1 MQSMAFDI
9 RWAVLVKNKPY
20 LIFSW
25 RKVMNT
31 LRRYVK
37 NAKDVFR
44 IIAGVIGSYAG
55 VISNIIGTAM
65 GILASVMVI
74 GGIVGLCVY
83 VKVLPMF
90 TEAREEVFDKLV
102 HLSEDDFVM
111 KEDTVVYDSKGKQ
124 VGSVN
129 AGSYKYVKIN
139 DVSPYIYEGYIAVED
154 KRFKTHGGV
163 DLVATM
169 RAGVSLL
176 KHNMEI
182 TQGGSTITQQVIK
195 NNLLTQNKS
204 YTRKIAE
211 ILLAPTI
218 ESKFTKAQIMEFYCN
233 SNFYGNKCYGVG
245 AASKYYFGKKC
256 ADLEPHEAAMLIG
269 LSNSPAS
276 YNPVLHPKAALKK
289 RNSVLR
295 IMCKEGVITPK
306 EYKSAL
312 KKKLNIKQ
320 FSEKGGSKE
329 SYVMSYAIH
338 CAAISLMEKENFK
351 FQYVFDSKE
360 DYQKYNKQY
369 SKVYSEKIESIRS
382 GGYKLYTSI
391 NMKKQKKL
399 QKAVDNGLS
408 FNKEKDGDTG
418 KYALQGAAVCINNET
433 NYVEAIV
440 GGRGK
445 NDQYNR
451 AYLAAR
457 QSGSAIKPLIDYTP
471 GFESGMYSPS
481 TIVNDHKF
489 VNGPS
494 NAGGGYHGNV
504 RIREAVARSL
514 NTVAWQVLDNITVK
528 YGLSF
533 LDKLHFHN
541 ISYIDNDNMALSL
554 GGFTEGVRV
563 VDMAKGFS
571 TLANNGSYSDRT
583 CIKKIEHVSDGV
595 VYKNNNEKD
604 QVYSQ
609 DAAWMMTDVLKGVF
623 NESYGTGRKLKL
635 DNGQICAGKTGTTN
649 SSKDVWFCGYTKY
662 YTTVVWAG
670 YDTPRAMPG
679 ASGASIPGVIWK
691 DYMDDIHKKLKPED
705 FIMPSTISLAKY
717 DGNGNII
724 EGTAISGSSKRTY
737 GMDYFSKTILS
748 EKADEVQVLNDKK
761 YQKEVLKKL
770 KNFEKRY
777 ISNIADYYDLEND
790 YKELTDMISSIV
802 DDDVRTDYAVR
813 ARNKYDSL
821 KDETVSWKK
830 VVKAYEKQQ
839 KEENERLAEKKKNDS
854 ERALK
859 NQIYKNK
866 IELARTRIK
875 RMHGYLYQPSNMQ
888 LLIDSAKEALDACK
902 GYSEY
907 YNLKAMFDMYKKELE
922 ELPVKGESN
931 KKIRRQQI
939 QVNRW
944 QRKNLRKRNR
954 GGSDKWKK
962 IKMI

>member
-1 MQSMAFDI
+1 
-9 RWAVLVKNKPY
+9 
-20 LIFSW
+20 
-25 RKVMNT
+25 
-31 LRRYVK
+31 
-37 NAKDVFR
+37 
-44 IIAGVIGSYAG
+44 
-55 VISNIIGTAM
+55 
-65 GILASVMVI
+65 
-74 GGIVGLCVY
+74 
-83 VKVLPMF
+83 
-90 TEAREEVFDKLV
+90 
-102 HLSEDDFVM
+102 
-111 KEDTVVYDSKGKQ
+111 
-124 VGSVN
+124 
-129 AGSYKYVKIN
+129 
-139 DVSPYIYEGYIAVED
+139 
-154 KRFKTHGGV
+154 
-163 DLVATM
+163 
-169 RAGVSLL
+169 
-176 KHNMEI
+176 
-182 TQGGSTITQQVIK
+182 
-195 NNLLTQNKS
+195 
-204 YTRKIAE
+204 
-211 ILLAPTI
+211 
-218 ESKFTKAQIMEFYCN
+218 MEFYCN

-351 FQYVFDSKE
+351 FKYVFDSKE

-489 VNGPS
+489 ANGPS

-748 EKADEVQVLNDKK
+748 EKADEVQVLKDKK

-888 LLIDSAKEALDACK
+888 ILIDSAKEALDACK

-931 KKIRRQQI
+931 KKNQTPTDTSEPVATEEHQEEE
-939 QVNRW
+939 
-944 QRKNLRKRNR
+944 
-954 GGSDKWKK
+954 
-962 IKMI
+962 

>member
-1 MQSMAFDI
+1 
-9 RWAVLVKNKPY
+9 
-20 LIFSW
+20 
-25 RKVMNT
+25 MNT
-31 LRRYVK
+31 LRKYVK

-44 IIAGVIGSYAG
+44 IIVGAIGSYVG
-55 VISNIIGTAM
+55 VVSNILGAVM

-102 HLSEDDFVM
+102 HLSKDDFIM
-111 KEDTVVYDSKGKQ
+111 KEDTVVYDANGKK

-129 AGSYKYVKIN
+129 AGSYKYVSIN
-139 DVSPYIYEGYIAVED
+139 DISPYIYDGYIAVED
-154 KRFKTHGGV
+154 KRFRTHGGV
-163 DLVATM
+163 DLFATM

-233 SNFYGNKCYGVG
+233 SNYYGNKCYGVG
-245 AASKYYFGKKC
+245 AASRYYFGKKC
-256 ADLEPHEAAMLIG
+256 ADLEPQEAAMLIG
-269 LSNSPAS
+269 LSNSPAA
-276 YNPVLHPKAALKK
+276 YNPVLHPQAALKK
-289 RNSVLR
+289 RNRVLKT
-295 IMCKEGVITPK
+295 MCNDGVITPK
-306 EYKSAL
+306 EYKAAV

-320 FSEKGGSKE
+320 LSEEGSSNE
-329 SYVMSYAIH
+329 TYVISYAIH
-338 CAAISLMEKENFK
+338 CSAISLMEKEDFK
-351 FQYVFDSKE
+351 FKYVFDSKE
-360 DYQKYNKQY
+360 DYQKYNKTY
-369 SKVYSEKIESIRS
+369 SKAYSEKIESIRS
-382 GGYKLYTSI
+382 GGYKIYTSI

-399 QKAVDNGLS
+399 QKSVDEGLA
-408 FNKEKDGDTG
+408 FNKEKDNDSG
-418 KYALQGAAVCINNET
+418 KYALQGAAVCVNNET
-433 NYVEAIV
+433 GYVEAVV

-481 TIVNDHKF
+481 TIVNDNKF
-489 VNGPS
+489 ANGPS
-494 NAGGGYHGNV
+494 NAGGAYYGSVH
-504 RIREAVARSL
+504 IREAVARSL
-514 NTVAWQVLDNITVK
+514 NTVAWQVLDNISVK

-571 TLANNGSYSDRT
+571 TLANNGSFSDRT
-583 CIKKIEHVSDGV
+583 CVKKIEHVSDGV
-595 VYKNNNEKD
+595 VYKNNNEKT
-604 QVYSQ
+604 QVYSE

-635 DNGQICAGKTGTTN
+635 ENGQICAGKTGTTN

-691 DYMDDIHKKLKPED
+691 DYMDKIHEKLKPQD
-705 FIMPSTISLAKY
+705 FTMPSTISLAKY
-717 DGNGNII
+717 DSAGNII
-724 EGTAISGSSKRTY
+724 EGTAVAGSKTRPA
-737 GMDYFSKTILS
+737 GMDYFSKSILS
-748 EKADEVQVLNDKK
+748 EKAEEVQVLKDKQ
-761 YQKEVLKKL
+761 YQKEVLAALKK
-770 KNFEKRY
+770 FEKMY
-777 ISNIADYYDLEND
+777 IKNIADYYDLEND
-790 YKELTDMISSIV
+790 YKKLTDMISSIV
-802 DDDVRTDYAVR
+802 DDDVRTDYAIR

-821 KDETVSWKK
+821 KDETVDWKK

-854 ERALK
+854 QRALN
-859 NQIYKNK
+859 NQIYKNR
-866 IELARTRIK
+866 INLARTRIK
-875 RMHGYLYQPSNMQ
+875 RMHGYVYQPSNMQ
-888 LLIDSAKEALDACK
+888 LLIDSAKQALDACK
-902 GYSEY
+902 GYAEY
-907 YNLKAMFDMYKKELE
+907 TSLKAMYDEYKAELE
-922 ELPVKGESN
+922 NLPTKAEYDKKKNTTTPTEAPVETAEPVQDGEE
-931 KKIRRQQI
+931 
-939 QVNRW
+939 
-944 QRKNLRKRNR
+944 
-954 GGSDKWKK
+954 
-962 IKMI
+962 

>member
-1 MQSMAFDI
+1 
-9 RWAVLVKNKPY
+9 
-20 LIFSW
+20 
-25 RKVMNT
+25 MNT

-44 IIAGVIGSYAG
+44 IIVGAIGSYVG
-55 VISNIIGTAM
+55 VVSNILGAVM

-102 HLSEDDFVM
+102 HLSKDDFIM
-111 KEDTVVYDSKGKQ
+111 KEDTVVYDANGKK

-129 AGSYKYVKIN
+129 AGSYKYVSIN
-139 DVSPYIYEGYIAVED
+139 DISPYIYDGYIAVED

-245 AASKYYFGKKC
+245 AASRYYFGKKC
-256 ADLEPHEAAMLIG
+256 ADLEPQEAAMLIG
-269 LSNSPAS
+269 LSNSPTA
-276 YNPVLHPKAALKK
+276 YNPVLHPQAALKK
-289 RNSVLR
+289 RNRVLKT
-295 IMCKEGVITPK
+295 MCNEGAITPK
-306 EYKSAL
+306 EYKAAV
-312 KKKLNIKQ
+312 KKELNIKQ
-320 FSEKGGSKE
+320 LSEEGSSNE
-329 SYVMSYAIH
+329 TYVISYAIH
-338 CAAISLMEKENFK
+338 CAAISLMEKEDFK
-351 FQYVFDSKE
+351 FKYVFDSKE
-360 DYQKYNKQY
+360 DYQKYNKTY
-369 SKVYSEKIESIRS
+369 SKAYSEKIESIRS
-382 GGYKLYTSI
+382 GGYKIYTSI

-399 QKAVDNGLS
+399 QKSVDEGLA
-408 FNKEKDGDTG
+408 FNKEKDNDSG
-418 KYALQGAAVCINNET
+418 KYALQGAAVCVNNET
-433 NYVEAIV
+433 GYVEAVV

-481 TIVNDHKF
+481 TIVNDNKF
-489 VNGPS
+489 TNGPS
-494 NAGGGYHGNV
+494 NAGGAYYGSVH
-504 RIREAVARSL
+504 IREAVARSL
-514 NTVAWQVLDNITVK
+514 NTVAWQVLDNISVK

-571 TLANNGSYSDRT
+571 TLANNGSFSDRT
-583 CIKKIEHVSDGV
+583 CVKKIEHVSDGV
-595 VYKNNNEKD
+595 VYKNNNEKT
-604 QVYSQ
+604 QVYSE

-635 DNGQICAGKTGTTN
+635 ENGQICAGKTGTTN

-691 DYMDDIHKKLKPED
+691 DYMDKIHEKLKPQD
-705 FIMPSTISLAKY
+705 FTMPSTISLAKY
-717 DGNGNII
+717 DSAGNII
-724 EGTAISGSSKRTY
+724 EGTAVAGSKTRPA
-737 GMDYFSKTILS
+737 GMDYFSKSILS
-748 EKADEVQVLNDKK
+748 EKAEEVQVLKDKQ
-761 YQKEVLKKL
+761 YQKEVLAALKK
-770 KNFEKRY
+770 FEKIY
-777 ISNIADYYDLEND
+777 IKNIADYYDLEND
-790 YKELTDMISSIV
+790 YKKLTDMISSIV
-802 DDDVRTDYAVR
+802 DDDVRTDYAIR

-821 KDETVSWKK
+821 KDETVDWKK

-854 ERALK
+854 QRALN
-859 NQIYKNK
+859 NQIYKNR
-866 IELARTRIK
+866 INLARTRIK
-875 RMHGYLYQPSNMQ
+875 RMHGYIYQPSNMQ
-888 LLIDSAKEALDACK
+888 LLIDSAKQALDACK
-902 GYSEY
+902 GYAEY
-907 YNLKAMFDMYKKELE
+907 TSLKAMYDEYKAELE
-922 ELPVKGESN
+922 NLPTKAEYDKKKNTTTPTEAPVETAEPVQDGEE
-931 KKIRRQQI
+931 
-939 QVNRW
+939 
-944 QRKNLRKRNR
+944 
-954 GGSDKWKK
+954 
-962 IKMI
+962 

>member
-1 MQSMAFDI
+1 
-9 RWAVLVKNKPY
+9 
-20 LIFSW
+20 
-25 RKVMNT
+25 MNT

-111 KEDTVVYDSKGKQ
+111 KEDTVVYDSKGKK

-320 FSEKGGSKE
+320 FSEKGGSKD

-351 FQYVFDSKE
+351 FKYVFDSKE

-489 VNGPS
+489 ANGPS

-571 TLANNGSYSDRT
+571 TLSNNGSYSDRT

-748 EKADEVQVLNDKK
+748 EKADEVQVLKDKK

-888 LLIDSAKEALDACK
+888 ILIDSAKEALEACK

-931 KKIRRQQI
+931 KKNQTPTDTSEPVATEEPQEEE
-939 QVNRW
+939 
-944 QRKNLRKRNR
+944 
-954 GGSDKWKK
+954 
-962 IKMI
+962 

>member
-623 NESYGTGRKLKL
+623 NELYGTGRKLKL

-748 EKADEVQVLNDKK
+748 EKADEVQVLKDKK

-931 KKIRRQQI
+931 KKNQTPTDTSEPVATEEPQEEE
-939 QVNRW
+939 
-944 QRKNLRKRNR
+944 
-954 GGSDKWKK
+954 
-962 IKMI
+962 

>member
-1 MQSMAFDI
+1 
-9 RWAVLVKNKPY
+9 
-20 LIFSW
+20 
-25 RKVMNT
+25 MNT
-31 LRRYVK
+31 LRKYVK

-44 IIAGVIGSYAG
+44 IIVGAIGSYVG
-55 VISNIIGTAM
+55 VVSNILGAVM

-102 HLSEDDFVM
+102 HLSKDDFIM
-111 KEDTVVYDSKGKQ
+111 KEDTVVYDANGKK

-129 AGSYKYVKIN
+129 AGSYKYVSIN
-139 DVSPYIYEGYIAVED
+139 DISPYIYDGYIAVED
-154 KRFKTHGGV
+154 KRFRTHGGV

-233 SNFYGNKCYGVG
+233 SNYYGNKCYGVG
-245 AASKYYFGKKC
+245 AASRYYFGKKC
-256 ADLEPHEAAMLIG
+256 ADLEPQEAAMLIG
-269 LSNSPAS
+269 LSNSPAA
-276 YNPVLHPKAALKK
+276 YNPVLHPQAALKK
-289 RNSVLR
+289 RNRVLKT
-295 IMCKEGVITPK
+295 MCNDGVITPK
-306 EYKSAL
+306 EYKAAV

-320 FSEKGGSKE
+320 LSEEGSSNE
-329 SYVMSYAIH
+329 TYVISYAIH
-338 CAAISLMEKENFK
+338 CSAISLMEKEDFK
-351 FQYVFDSKE
+351 FKYVFDSKE
-360 DYQKYNKQY
+360 DYQKYNKTY
-369 SKVYSEKIESIRS
+369 SKAYSEKIESIRS
-382 GGYKLYTSI
+382 GGYKIYTSI

-399 QKAVDNGLS
+399 QKSVDEGLA
-408 FNKEKDGDTG
+408 FNKEKDNDSG
-418 KYALQGAAVCINNET
+418 KYALQGAAVCVNNET
-433 NYVEAIV
+433 GYVEAVV

-481 TIVNDHKF
+481 TIVNDNKF
-489 VNGPS
+489 ANGPS
-494 NAGGGYHGNV
+494 NAGGAYYGSVH
-504 RIREAVARSL
+504 IREAVARSL
-514 NTVAWQVLDNITVK
+514 NTVAWQVLDNISVK

-571 TLANNGSYSDRT
+571 TLANNGSFSDRT
-583 CIKKIEHVSDGV
+583 CVKKIEHVSDGV
-595 VYKNNNEKD
+595 VYKNNNEKT
-604 QVYSQ
+604 QVYSE

-635 DNGQICAGKTGTTN
+635 ENGQICAGKTGTTN

-691 DYMDDIHKKLKPED
+691 DYMDKIHEKLKPQD
-705 FIMPSTISLAKY
+705 FTMPSTISLAKY
-717 DGNGNII
+717 DSAGNII
-724 EGTAISGSSKRTY
+724 EGTAVAGSKTRPA
-737 GMDYFSKTILS
+737 GMDYFSKSILS
-748 EKADEVQVLNDKK
+748 EKAEEVQVLKDKQ
-761 YQKEVLKKL
+761 YQKEVLAALKK
-770 KNFEKRY
+770 FEKMY
-777 ISNIADYYDLEND
+777 IKNIADYYDIEND
-790 YKELTDMISSIV
+790 YKKLTDMISSIV
-802 DDDVRTDYAVR
+802 DDDVRTDYAIR

-821 KDETVSWKK
+821 KDETVDWKK

-854 ERALK
+854 QRALN
-859 NQIYKNK
+859 NQIYKNR
-866 IELARTRIK
+866 INLARTRIK
-875 RMHGYLYQPSNMQ
+875 RMHGYVYQPSNMQ
-888 LLIDSAKEALDACK
+888 LLIDSAKQALDACK
-902 GYSEY
+902 GYAEY
-907 YNLKAMFDMYKKELE
+907 TSLKAMYDEYKAELE
-922 ELPVKGESN
+922 NLPTKAEYDKKKNTTTPTEAPVETAEPVQDGEE
-931 KKIRRQQI
+931 
-939 QVNRW
+939 
-944 QRKNLRKRNR
+944 
-954 GGSDKWKK
+954 
-962 IKMI
+962 

>member
-351 FQYVFDSKE
+351 FKYVFDSKE

-471 GFESGMYSPS
+471 GFESGLYSPS

-489 VNGPS
+489 ANGPS

-649 SSKDVWFCGYTKY
+649 SSKDVWFCGYTEY

-748 EKADEVQVLNDKK
+748 EKADEVQVLKDKK

-830 VVKAYEKQQ
+830 IVKAYEKQQ

-931 KKIRRQQI
+931 KKNQTPTDTSEPVATEEPQEEE
-939 QVNRW
+939 
-944 QRKNLRKRNR
+944 
-954 GGSDKWKK
+954 
-962 IKMI
+962 

>member
-1 MQSMAFDI
+1 
-9 RWAVLVKNKPY
+9 
-20 LIFSW
+20 
-25 RKVMNT
+25 MNT

-433 NYVEAIV
+433 NYVEASV

-748 EKADEVQVLNDKK
+748 EKADEVQVLKDKK

-790 YKELTDMISSIV
+790 YKELTDMRSSIV

-931 KKIRRQQI
+931 KKNQTPTDTSEPVATEEPQEEE
-939 QVNRW
+939 
-944 QRKNLRKRNR
+944 
-954 GGSDKWKK
+954 
-962 IKMI
+962 

>member
-1 MQSMAFDI
+1 
-9 RWAVLVKNKPY
+9 
-20 LIFSW
+20 
-25 RKVMNT
+25 MNT

-44 IIAGVIGSYAG
+44 IIVGAIGSYVG
-55 VISNIIGTAM
+55 VVSNILGAVM

-102 HLSEDDFVM
+102 HLSKDDFIM
-111 KEDTVVYDSKGKQ
+111 KEDTVVYDANGKK

-129 AGSYKYVKIN
+129 AGSYKYVSIN
-139 DVSPYIYEGYIAVED
+139 DISPYIYDGYIAVED
-154 KRFKTHGGV
+154 KRFRTHGGV

-233 SNFYGNKCYGVG
+233 SNYYGNKCYGVG
-245 AASKYYFGKKC
+245 AASRYYFGKKC
-256 ADLEPHEAAMLIG
+256 ADLEPQEAAMLIG
-269 LSNSPAS
+269 LSNSPAA
-276 YNPVLHPKAALKK
+276 YNPVLHPQAALKK
-289 RNSVLR
+289 RNRVLKT
-295 IMCKEGVITPK
+295 MCNDGVITPK
-306 EYKSAL
+306 EYKAAV

-320 FSEKGGSKE
+320 LSEEGSSNE
-329 SYVMSYAIH
+329 TYVISYAIH
-338 CAAISLMEKENFK
+338 CSAISLMEKEDFK
-351 FQYVFDSKE
+351 FKYVFDSKE
-360 DYQKYNKQY
+360 DYQKYNKTY
-369 SKVYSEKIESIRS
+369 SKAYSEKIESIRS
-382 GGYKLYTSI
+382 GGYKIYTSI

-399 QKAVDNGLS
+399 QKSVDEGLA
-408 FNKEKDGDTG
+408 FNKEKDNDSG
-418 KYALQGAAVCINNET
+418 KYALQGAAVCVNNET
-433 NYVEAIV
+433 GYVEAVV

-457 QSGSAIKPLIDYTP
+457 QSGRAIKPLIDYTP
-471 GFESGMYSPS
+471 GLESGMYSPS
-481 TIVNDHKF
+481 TIVNDNKF
-489 VNGPS
+489 ANGPS
-494 NAGGGYHGNV
+494 NAGGAYYGSVH
-504 RIREAVARSL
+504 IREAVARSL
-514 NTVAWQVLDNITVK
+514 NTVAWQVLDNISVK

-571 TLANNGSYSDRT
+571 TLANNGSFSDRT
-583 CIKKIEHVSDGV
+583 CVKKIEHVSDGV
-595 VYKNNNEKD
+595 VYKNNNEKT
-604 QVYSQ
+604 QVYSE

-635 DNGQICAGKTGTTN
+635 ENGQICAGKTGTTN
-649 SSKDVWFCGYTKY
+649 SSKDVWFCGYTRY

-691 DYMDDIHKKLKPED
+691 DYMDKIHEKLKPQD
-705 FIMPSTISLAKY
+705 FTMPSTISLAKY
-717 DGNGNII
+717 DSAGNII
-724 EGTAISGSSKRTY
+724 EGTAVAGSKTRPA
-737 GMDYFSKTILS
+737 GMDYFSKSILS
-748 EKADEVQVLNDKK
+748 EKAEEVQVLKDKQ
-761 YQKEVLKKL
+761 YQKEVLAALKK
-770 KNFEKRY
+770 FEKMY
-777 ISNIADYYDLEND
+777 IKNIADYYDLEND
-790 YKELTDMISSIV
+790 YKKLTDMISSIV
-802 DDDVRTDYAVR
+802 DDDVRTDYAIR

-821 KDETVSWKK
+821 KDETVDWKK

-854 ERALK
+854 QRALN
-859 NQIYKNK
+859 NQIYKNR
-866 IELARTRIK
+866 INLARTRIK
-875 RMHGYLYQPSNMQ
+875 RMHGYIYQPSNMQ
-888 LLIDSAKEALDACK
+888 LLIDSAKQALDACK
-902 GYSEY
+902 GYAEY
-907 YNLKAMFDMYKKELE
+907 TSLKAMYDEYKAELE
-922 ELPVKGESN
+922 NLPTKAEYDKKKNTTTPTEAPVETAEPVQDGEE
-931 KKIRRQQI
+931 
-939 QVNRW
+939 
-944 QRKNLRKRNR
+944 
-954 GGSDKWKK
+954 
-962 IKMI
+962 

>member
-1 MQSMAFDI
+1 
-9 RWAVLVKNKPY
+9 
-20 LIFSW
+20 
-25 RKVMNT
+25 MNT

-44 IIAGVIGSYAG
+44 IIVGAIGSYVG
-55 VISNIIGTAM
+55 VVSNILGAVM

-102 HLSEDDFVM
+102 HLSKDDFIM
-111 KEDTVVYDSKGKQ
+111 KEDTVVYDANGKK

-129 AGSYKYVKIN
+129 AGSYKYVSIN
-139 DVSPYIYEGYIAVED
+139 DISPYIYDGYIAVED
-154 KRFKTHGGV
+154 KRFRTHGGV

-233 SNFYGNKCYGVG
+233 SNYYGNKCYGVG
-245 AASKYYFGKKC
+245 AASRYYFGKKC
-256 ADLEPHEAAMLIG
+256 ADLEPQEAAMLIG
-269 LSNSPAS
+269 LSNSPAA
-276 YNPVLHPKAALKK
+276 YNPVLHPQAALKK
-289 RNSVLR
+289 RNRVLKT
-295 IMCKEGVITPK
+295 MCNDGVITPK
-306 EYKSAL
+306 EYKAAV

-320 FSEKGGSKE
+320 LSEEGSSNE
-329 SYVMSYAIH
+329 TYVISYAIH
-338 CAAISLMEKENFK
+338 CSAISLMEKEDFK
-351 FQYVFDSKE
+351 FKYVFDSKE
-360 DYQKYNKQY
+360 DYQKYNKTY
-369 SKVYSEKIESIRS
+369 SKAYSEKIESIRS
-382 GGYKLYTSI
+382 GGYKIYTSI

-399 QKAVDNGLS
+399 QKSVDEGLA
-408 FNKEKDGDTG
+408 FNKEKDNDSG
-418 KYALQGAAVCINNET
+418 KYALQGAAVCVNNET
-433 NYVEAIV
+433 GYVEAVV

-481 TIVNDHKF
+481 TIVNDNKF
-489 VNGPS
+489 ANGPS
-494 NAGGGYHGNV
+494 NAGGAYYGSVH
-504 RIREAVARSL
+504 IREAVARSL
-514 NTVAWQVLDNITVK
+514 NTVAWQVLDNISVK

-571 TLANNGSYSDRT
+571 TLANNGSFSDRT
-583 CIKKIEHVSDGV
+583 CVKKIEHVSDGV
-595 VYKNNNEKD
+595 VYKNNNEKT
-604 QVYSQ
+604 QVYSE

-635 DNGQICAGKTGTTN
+635 ENGQICAGKTGTTN
-649 SSKDVWFCGYTKY
+649 SSKDVWFCGYTRY

-691 DYMDDIHKKLKPED
+691 DYMDKIHEKLKLQD
-705 FIMPSTISLAKY
+705 FTMPSTISLAKY
-717 DGNGNII
+717 DSAGNII
-724 EGTAISGSSKRTY
+724 EGTAVAGSKTRPA
-737 GMDYFSKTILS
+737 GMDYFSKSILS
-748 EKADEVQVLNDKK
+748 EKAEEVQVLKDKQ
-761 YQKEVLKKL
+761 YQKEVLAALKK
-770 KNFEKRY
+770 FEKMY
-777 ISNIADYYDLEND
+777 IKNIADYYDLEND
-790 YKELTDMISSIV
+790 YKKLTDMISSIV
-802 DDDVRTDYAVR
+802 DDDVRTDYAIR

-821 KDETVSWKK
+821 KDETVDWKK

-854 ERALK
+854 QRALN
-859 NQIYKNK
+859 NQIYKNR
-866 IELARTRIK
+866 INLARTRIK
-875 RMHGYLYQPSNMQ
+875 RMHGYIYQPSNMQ
-888 LLIDSAKEALDACK
+888 LLIDSAKQALDACK
-902 GYSEY
+902 GYAEY
-907 YNLKAMFDMYKKELE
+907 TSLKAMYDEYKAELE
-922 ELPVKGESN
+922 NLPTKAEYDKKKNTTTPTEAPVETAEPVQDGEE
-931 KKIRRQQI
+931 
-939 QVNRW
+939 
-944 QRKNLRKRNR
+944 
-954 GGSDKWKK
+954 
-962 IKMI
+962 

>member
-489 VNGPS
+489 ANGPS

-748 EKADEVQVLNDKK
+748 EKADEVQVLKDKK

-770 KNFEKRY
+770 KNFEKIY

-790 YKELTDMISSIV
+790 YKELTDMISSIM

-830 VVKAYEKQQ
+830 LVKAYEKQQ
-839 KEENERLAEKKKNDS
+839 KEENERLVEKKKNDS

-888 LLIDSAKEALDACK
+888 ILIDSAKEALDACK

-931 KKIRRQQI
+931 KKNQTPTDTSEPVATEEPQEEE
-939 QVNRW
+939 
-944 QRKNLRKRNR
+944 
-954 GGSDKWKK
+954 
-962 IKMI
+962 

>member
-1 MQSMAFDI
+1 
-9 RWAVLVKNKPY
+9 
-20 LIFSW
+20 
-25 RKVMNT
+25 MNT

-44 IIAGVIGSYAG
+44 IIVGAIGSYVG
-55 VISNIIGTAM
+55 VVSNILGAVM

-102 HLSEDDFVM
+102 HLSKDDYIM
-111 KEDTVVYDSKGKQ
+111 KEDTVVYDANGKK

-129 AGSYKYVKIN
+129 AGSYKYVSIN
-139 DVSPYIYEGYIAVED
+139 DISPYIYDGYIAVED
-154 KRFKTHGGV
+154 KRFRTHGGV

-233 SNFYGNKCYGVG
+233 SNYYGNKCYGVG
-245 AASKYYFGKKC
+245 AASRYYFGKKC
-256 ADLEPHEAAMLIG
+256 ADLEPQEAAMLIG

-276 YNPVLHPKAALKK
+276 YNPVLHPQAALKK
-289 RNSVLR
+289 RNRVLKT
-295 IMCKEGVITPK
+295 MCNDGVITPK
-306 EYKSAL
+306 EYKAAV

-320 FSEKGGSKE
+320 LTEEGSSNE
-329 SYVMSYAIH
+329 TYVISYAIH
-338 CAAISLMEKENFK
+338 CSAISLMEKEDFK
-351 FQYVFDSKE
+351 FKYVFDSKE
-360 DYQKYNKQY
+360 DYQKYNKTY
-369 SKVYSEKIESIRS
+369 SKAYNEKIESIRS
-382 GGYKLYTSI
+382 GGYKIYTSI

-399 QKAVDNGLS
+399 QKSVDEGLA
-408 FNKEKDGDTG
+408 FNKEKDNDSG
-418 KYALQGAAVCINNET
+418 KYALQGAAVCVNNET
-433 NYVEAIV
+433 GYVEAVV

-481 TIVNDHKF
+481 TIVNDNKF
-489 VNGPS
+489 TNGPS
-494 NAGGGYHGNV
+494 NAGGAYYGSVH
-504 RIREAVARSL
+504 IREAVARSL
-514 NTVAWQVLDNITVK
+514 NTVAWQVLDNISVK

-571 TLANNGSYSDRT
+571 TLANNGSFSDRT
-583 CIKKIEHVSDGV
+583 CVKKIEHVSDGV
-595 VYKNNNEKD
+595 VYKNNNEKT
-604 QVYSQ
+604 QVYSE

-635 DNGQICAGKTGTTN
+635 ENGQICAGKTGTTN

-691 DYMDDIHKKLKPED
+691 DYMDKIHEKLKPQD
-705 FIMPSTISLAKY
+705 FTMPSTISLAKY
-717 DGNGNII
+717 DSAGNII
-724 EGTAISGSSKRTY
+724 EGTAVAGSKTRPA
-737 GMDYFSKTILS
+737 GMDYFSKSILS
-748 EKADEVQVLNDKK
+748 EKAEEVQVLKDKQ
-761 YQKEVLKKL
+761 YQKEVLAALKK
-770 KNFEKRY
+770 FEKMY
-777 ISNIADYYDLEND
+777 IKNIADYYDLEND
-790 YKELTDMISSIV
+790 YKKLTDMISSIV
-802 DDDVRTDYAVR
+802 DDDVRTDYAIR

-821 KDETVSWKK
+821 KDETVDWKK

-854 ERALK
+854 QRALN
-859 NQIYKNK
+859 NQIYKNR
-866 IELARTRIK
+866 INLARTRIK
-875 RMHGYLYQPSNMQ
+875 RMHGYVYQPSNMQ
-888 LLIDSAKEALDACK
+888 LLIDSAKQALDACK
-902 GYSEY
+902 GYAEY
-907 YNLKAMFDMYKKELE
+907 TSLKAMYDEYKAELE
-922 ELPVKGESN
+922 NLPTKAEYDKKKNTTTPTEAPVETAEPVQDGEE
-931 KKIRRQQI
+931 
-939 QVNRW
+939 
-944 QRKNLRKRNR
+944 
-954 GGSDKWKK
+954 
-962 IKMI
+962 

>member
-1 MQSMAFDI
+1 
-9 RWAVLVKNKPY
+9 
-20 LIFSW
+20 
-25 RKVMNT
+25 MNT

-44 IIAGVIGSYAG
+44 IIVGAIGSYVG
-55 VISNIIGTAM
+55 VVSNILGAVM

-102 HLSEDDFVM
+102 HLSKDDFIM
-111 KEDTVVYDSKGKQ
+111 KEDTVVYDANGKK

-129 AGSYKYVKIN
+129 AGSYKYVSIN
-139 DVSPYIYEGYIAVED
+139 DISPYIYDGYIAVED
-154 KRFKTHGGV
+154 KRFRTHGGV

-233 SNFYGNKCYGVG
+233 SNYYGNKCYGVG
-245 AASKYYFGKKC
+245 AASRYYFGKKC
-256 ADLEPHEAAMLIG
+256 ADLEPQEAAMLIG
-269 LSNSPAS
+269 LSNSPAA
-276 YNPVLHPKAALKK
+276 YNPVLHPQAALKK
-289 RNSVLR
+289 RNRVLKT
-295 IMCKEGVITPK
+295 MCNDGVITPK
-306 EYKSAL
+306 EYKAAV

-320 FSEKGGSKE
+320 LSEEGSSNE
-329 SYVMSYAIH
+329 TYVISYAIH
-338 CAAISLMEKENFK
+338 CSAISLMEKEDFK
-351 FQYVFDSKE
+351 FKYVFDSKE
-360 DYQKYNKQY
+360 DYQKYNKTY
-369 SKVYSEKIESIRS
+369 SKAYSEKIESIRS
-382 GGYKLYTSI
+382 GGYKIYTSI

-399 QKAVDNGLS
+399 QKSVDEGLA
-408 FNKEKDGDTG
+408 FNKEKDNDSG
-418 KYALQGAAVCINNET
+418 KYALQGAAVCVNNET
-433 NYVEAIV
+433 GYVEAVV

-481 TIVNDHKF
+481 TIVNDNKF
-489 VNGPS
+489 ANGPS
-494 NAGGGYHGNV
+494 NAGGAYYGSVH
-504 RIREAVARSL
+504 IREAVARSL
-514 NTVAWQVLDNITVK
+514 NTVAWQVLDNISVK

-571 TLANNGSYSDRT
+571 TLANNGSFSDRT
-583 CIKKIEHVSDGV
+583 CVKKIEHVSDGV
-595 VYKNNNEKD
+595 VYKNNNEKT
-604 QVYSQ
+604 QVYSE

-635 DNGQICAGKTGTTN
+635 ENGQICAGKTGTTN

-691 DYMDDIHKKLKPED
+691 DYMDKIHEKLKPQD
-705 FIMPSTISLAKY
+705 FTMPSTISLAKY
-717 DGNGNII
+717 DSAGNII
-724 EGTAISGSSKRTY
+724 EGTAVAGSKTRPA
-737 GMDYFSKTILS
+737 GMDYFSKSILS
-748 EKADEVQVLNDKK
+748 EKAEEVQVLKDKQ
-761 YQKEVLKKL
+761 YQKEVLAALKK
-770 KNFEKRY
+770 FEKMY
-777 ISNIADYYDLEND
+777 IKNIADYYDLEND
-790 YKELTDMISSIV
+790 YKKLTDMISSIV
-802 DDDVRTDYAVR
+802 DDDVRTDYAIR

-821 KDETVSWKK
+821 KDETVDWKK

-854 ERALK
+854 QRALN
-859 NQIYKNK
+859 NQIYKNR
-866 IELARTRIK
+866 INLARTRIK
-875 RMHGYLYQPSNMQ
+875 RMHGYVYQPSNMQ
-888 LLIDSAKEALDACK
+888 LLIDSAKQALDACK
-902 GYSEY
+902 GYAEY
-907 YNLKAMFDMYKKELE
+907 TSLKAMYDEYKAELE
-922 ELPVKGESN
+922 NLPTKAEYDKKKNNTTPTEAPVETAEPVQDGEE
-931 KKIRRQQI
+931 
-939 QVNRW
+939 
-944 QRKNLRKRNR
+944 
-954 GGSDKWKK
+954 
-962 IKMI
+962 

>member
-351 FQYVFDSKE
+351 FKYVFDSKE

-489 VNGPS
+489 ANGPS

-541 ISYIDNDNMALSL
+541 ISYIDNMALSL

-748 EKADEVQVLNDKK
+748 EKADEVQVLKDKK

-888 LLIDSAKEALDACK
+888 ILIDSAKEALDACK

-907 YNLKAMFDMYKKELE
+907 YNLKAMFDMYK
-922 ELPVKGESN
+922 
-931 KKIRRQQI
+931 
-939 QVNRW
+939 NR
-944 QRKNLRKRNR
+944 
-954 GGSDKWKK
+954 
-962 IKMI
+962 

>member
-369 SKVYSEKIESIRS
+369 SKVYSKKIESIRS

-489 VNGPS
+489 ANGPS

-748 EKADEVQVLNDKK
+748 EKADEVQVLKDKK

-770 KNFEKRY
+770 KNFEKIY

-790 YKELTDMISSIV
+790 YKELTDMISSIM

-839 KEENERLAEKKKNDS
+839 KEENERLVEKKKNDS

-888 LLIDSAKEALDACK
+888 ILIDSAKEALDACK

-931 KKIRRQQI
+931 KKNQTPTDTSEPVATEEPQEEE
-939 QVNRW
+939 
-944 QRKNLRKRNR
+944 
-954 GGSDKWKK
+954 
-962 IKMI
+962 

>member
-351 FQYVFDSKE
+351 FKYVFDSKE

-489 VNGPS
+489 ANGPS

-748 EKADEVQVLNDKK
+748 EKADEVQVLKDKK

-888 LLIDSAKEALDACK
+888 ILIDSAKEALEACK

-931 KKIRRQQI
+931 KKNQTPTDTSEPVATEEPQEEE
-939 QVNRW
+939 
-944 QRKNLRKRNR
+944 
-954 GGSDKWKK
+954 
-962 IKMI
+962 

>member
-1 MQSMAFDI
+1 
-9 RWAVLVKNKPY
+9 
-20 LIFSW
+20 
-25 RKVMNT
+25 MNT
-31 LRRYVK
+31 LRKYVK

-44 IIAGVIGSYAG
+44 IIVGAIGSYVG
-55 VISNIIGTAM
+55 VVSNILGAVM

-102 HLSEDDFVM
+102 HLSKDDFIM
-111 KEDTVVYDSKGKQ
+111 KEDTVVYDANGKK

-129 AGSYKYVKIN
+129 AGSYKYVSIN
-139 DVSPYIYEGYIAVED
+139 DISPYIYDGYIAVED

-245 AASKYYFGKKC
+245 AASRYYFGKKC
-256 ADLEPHEAAMLIG
+256 ADLEPQEAAMLIG
-269 LSNSPAS
+269 LSNSPTA
-276 YNPVLHPKAALKK
+276 YNPVLHPQAALKK
-289 RNSVLR
+289 RNRVLKT
-295 IMCKEGVITPK
+295 MCNEGAITPK
-306 EYKSAL
+306 EYKAAV
-312 KKKLNIKQ
+312 KKELNIKQ
-320 FSEKGGSKE
+320 LSEEGSSNE
-329 SYVMSYAIH
+329 TYVISYAIH
-338 CAAISLMEKENFK
+338 CAAISLMEKEDFK
-351 FQYVFDSKE
+351 FKYVFDSKE
-360 DYQKYNKQY
+360 DYQKYNKTY
-369 SKVYSEKIESIRS
+369 SKAYSEKIESIRS
-382 GGYKLYTSI
+382 GGYKIYTSI

-399 QKAVDNGLS
+399 QKSVDEGLA
-408 FNKEKDGDTG
+408 FNKEKDNDSG
-418 KYALQGAAVCINNET
+418 KYALQGAAVCVNNET
-433 NYVEAIV
+433 GYVEAVV

-481 TIVNDHKF
+481 TIVNDNKF
-489 VNGPS
+489 TNGPS
-494 NAGGGYHGNV
+494 NAGGAYYGSVH
-504 RIREAVARSL
+504 IREAVARSL
-514 NTVAWQVLDNITVK
+514 NTVAWQVLDNISVK

-571 TLANNGSYSDRT
+571 TLANNGSFSDRT
-583 CIKKIEHVSDGV
+583 CVKKIEHVSDGV
-595 VYKNNNEKD
+595 VYKNNNEKT
-604 QVYSQ
+604 QVYSE

-635 DNGQICAGKTGTTN
+635 ENGQICAGKTGTTN
-649 SSKDVWFCGYTKY
+649 SSNDVWFCGYTKY

-691 DYMDDIHKKLKPED
+691 DYMDKIHEKLKPQD
-705 FIMPSTISLAKY
+705 FTMPSTISLAKY
-717 DGNGNII
+717 DSAGNII
-724 EGTAISGSSKRTY
+724 EGTAVAGSKTRPA
-737 GMDYFSKTILS
+737 GMDYFSKSILS
-748 EKADEVQVLNDKK
+748 EKAEEVQVLKDKK
-761 YQKEVLKKL
+761 YQKEVLAALKK
-770 KNFEKRY
+770 FEKMY
-777 ISNIADYYDLEND
+777 IKNIADYYDLEND
-790 YKELTDMISSIV
+790 YKKLTDMISSIV
-802 DDDVRTDYAVR
+802 DDDVRTDYAIR

-821 KDETVSWKK
+821 KDETVDWKK

-854 ERALK
+854 QRALN
-859 NQIYKNK
+859 NQIYKNR
-866 IELARTRIK
+866 INLARTRIK
-875 RMHGYLYQPSNMQ
+875 RMHGYIYQPSNMQ
-888 LLIDSAKEALDACK
+888 LLIDSAKQALDACK
-902 GYSEY
+902 GYAEY
-907 YNLKAMFDMYKKELE
+907 TSLKAMYDEYKAELE
-922 ELPVKGESN
+922 NLPTKAEYDKKKNTTTPTEAPVETAEPIQDGEE
-931 KKIRRQQI
+931 
-939 QVNRW
+939 
-944 QRKNLRKRNR
+944 
-954 GGSDKWKK
+954 
-962 IKMI
+962 

>member
-1 MQSMAFDI
+1 
-9 RWAVLVKNKPY
+9 
-20 LIFSW
+20 
-25 RKVMNT
+25 MNT

-489 VNGPS
+489 ANGPS

-623 NESYGTGRKLKL
+623 NESYGTGRKLNL

-748 EKADEVQVLNDKK
+748 EKADEVQVLKDKK

-839 KEENERLAEKKKNDS
+839 KEENERLVEKKKNDS

-888 LLIDSAKEALDACK
+888 ILIDSAKEALDACK

-931 KKIRRQQI
+931 KKNQTPTDTSEPVATEEPQEEE
-939 QVNRW
+939 
-944 QRKNLRKRNR
+944 
-954 GGSDKWKK
+954 
-962 IKMI
+962 

>member
-1 MQSMAFDI
+1 
-9 RWAVLVKNKPY
+9 
-20 LIFSW
+20 
-25 RKVMNT
+25 MNT
-31 LRRYVK
+31 LRKYVK

-44 IIAGVIGSYAG
+44 IIVGAIGSYVG
-55 VISNIIGTAM
+55 VVSNILGAVM

-102 HLSEDDFVM
+102 HLSKDDFIM
-111 KEDTVVYDSKGKQ
+111 KEDTVVYDANGKK

-129 AGSYKYVKIN
+129 AGSYKYVSIN
-139 DVSPYIYEGYIAVED
+139 DISPYIYDGYIAVED

-245 AASKYYFGKKC
+245 AASRYYFGKKC
-256 ADLEPHEAAMLIG
+256 TDLEPQEAAMLIG
-269 LSNSPAS
+269 LSNSPTA
-276 YNPVLHPKAALKK
+276 YNPVLHPQAALKK
-289 RNSVLR
+289 RNRVLKT
-295 IMCKEGVITPK
+295 MCNEGAITPK
-306 EYKSAL
+306 EYKAAV
-312 KKKLNIKQ
+312 KKELNIKQ
-320 FSEKGGSKE
+320 LSEEGSSNE
-329 SYVMSYAIH
+329 TYVISYAIH
-338 CAAISLMEKENFK
+338 CSAISLMEKEDFK
-351 FQYVFDSKE
+351 FKYVFDSKE
-360 DYQKYNKQY
+360 DYQKYNKTY
-369 SKVYSEKIESIRS
+369 SKAYSEKIESIRS
-382 GGYKLYTSI
+382 GGYKIYTSI

-399 QKAVDNGLS
+399 QKSVDEGLA
-408 FNKEKDGDTG
+408 FNKEKDNDSG
-418 KYALQGAAVCINNET
+418 KYALQGAAVCVNNET
-433 NYVEAIV
+433 GYVEAVV

-481 TIVNDHKF
+481 TIVNDNKF
-489 VNGPS
+489 TNGPS
-494 NAGGGYHGNV
+494 NAGGAYYGSVH
-504 RIREAVARSL
+504 IREAVARSL
-514 NTVAWQVLDNITVK
+514 NTVAWQVLDNISVK

-571 TLANNGSYSDRT
+571 TLANNGSFSDRT
-583 CIKKIEHVSDGV
+583 CVKKIEHVSDGV
-595 VYKNNNEKD
+595 VYKNNNEKT
-604 QVYSQ
+604 QVYSE

-635 DNGQICAGKTGTTN
+635 ENGQICAGKTGTTN

-691 DYMDDIHKKLKPED
+691 DYMDKIHEKLKPQD
-705 FIMPSTISLAKY
+705 FTMPSTISLAKY
-717 DGNGNII
+717 DSAGNII
-724 EGTAISGSSKRTY
+724 EGTAVAGSKTRPA
-737 GMDYFSKTILS
+737 GMDYFSKSILS
-748 EKADEVQVLNDKK
+748 EKAEEVQVLKDKK
-761 YQKEVLKKL
+761 YQKEVLAALKK
-770 KNFEKRY
+770 FEKMY
-777 ISNIADYYDLEND
+777 IKNIADYYDLEND
-790 YKELTDMISSIV
+790 YKKLTDMISSIV
-802 DDDVRTDYAVR
+802 DDDVRTDYAIR

-821 KDETVSWKK
+821 KDETVDWKK

-854 ERALK
+854 QRALN
-859 NQIYKNK
+859 NQIYKNR
-866 IELARTRIK
+866 INLARTRIK
-875 RMHGYLYQPSNMQ
+875 RMHGYIYQPSNMQ
-888 LLIDSAKEALDACK
+888 LLIDSAKQALDACK
-902 GYSEY
+902 GYAEY
-907 YNLKAMFDMYKKELE
+907 TSLKAMYDEYKAELE
-922 ELPVKGESN
+922 NLPTKAEYDKKKNTTTPTEAPVETAEPIQDGEE
-931 KKIRRQQI
+931 
-939 QVNRW
+939 
-944 QRKNLRKRNR
+944 
-954 GGSDKWKK
+954 
-962 IKMI
+962 

>member
-1 MQSMAFDI
+1 MAFDI

-351 FQYVFDSKE
+351 FKYVFDSKE

-489 VNGPS
+489 ANGPS

-748 EKADEVQVLNDKK
+748 EKADEVQVLKDKK

-888 LLIDSAKEALDACK
+888 ILIDSAKEALDACK

-931 KKIRRQQI
+931 KKNQTPTDTSEPVATEEPQEEE
-939 QVNRW
+939 
-944 QRKNLRKRNR
+944 
-954 GGSDKWKK
+954 
-962 IKMI
+962 

>member
-1 MQSMAFDI
+1 
-9 RWAVLVKNKPY
+9 
-20 LIFSW
+20 
-25 RKVMNT
+25 MNT
-31 LRRYVK
+31 LRKYVK

-44 IIAGVIGSYAG
+44 IIIGAIGSYVG
-55 VISNIIGTAM
+55 VVSNILGAVM
-65 GILASVMVI
+65 GILASIMVI

-102 HLSEDDFVM
+102 HLSKDDFIM
-111 KEDTVVYDSKGKQ
+111 KEDTVVYDSNGKK

-129 AGSYKYVKIN
+129 AGSYKYVSIN
-139 DVSPYIYEGYIAVED
+139 DISPYIYDGYIAVED
-154 KRFKTHGGV
+154 RRFKTHGGV

-233 SNFYGNKCYGVG
+233 SNYYGNKCYGVG
-245 AASKYYFGKKC
+245 AASRYYFGKKC
-256 ADLEPHEAAMLIG
+256 ADLEPQEAAMLIG

-276 YNPVLHPKAALKK
+276 YNPVLHPQAALKK
-289 RNSVLR
+289 RNRVLKT
-295 IMCKEGVITPK
+295 MCNEGVITPK
-306 EYKSAL
+306 EYKAAV

-320 FSEKGGSKE
+320 LSEEGSSNE
-329 SYVMSYAIH
+329 TYVISYAIH
-338 CAAISLMEKENFK
+338 CAAISLMEKEDFK
-351 FQYVFDSKE
+351 FKYVFDSKE
-360 DYQKYNKQY
+360 DYQKYNKTY
-369 SKVYSEKIESIRS
+369 SKAYNEKIESIRS
-382 GGYKLYTSI
+382 GGYKIYTSI

-399 QKAVDNGLS
+399 QKSVDEGLA
-408 FNKEKDGDTG
+408 FNKEKDNDSG
-418 KYALQGAAVCINNET
+418 KYALQGAAVCVNNET
-433 NYVEAIV
+433 GYVEAIV

-457 QSGSAIKPLIDYTP
+457 QSGSAIKPLIDYAP
-471 GFESGMYSPS
+471 GFESGLYSPS

-489 VNGPS
+489 TNGPS
-494 NAGGGYHGNV
+494 NAGGAYYGSVH
-504 RIREAVARSL
+504 IREAVARSL
-514 NTVAWQVLDNITVK
+514 NTVAWQVLDNISVK

-583 CIKKIEHVSDGV
+583 CVKKIEHVSDGV
-595 VYKNNNEKD
+595 VYKNNNEKT
-604 QVYSQ
+604 QVYSE

-691 DYMDDIHKKLKPED
+691 DYMDKIHEKLKPQD
-705 FIMPSTISLAKY
+705 FTMPSTISLAKY
-717 DGNGNII
+717 DGAGNII
-724 EGTAISGSSKRTY
+724 EGTAVAGSKTRPA
-737 GMDYFSKTILS
+737 GMDYFSKSILS
-748 EKADEVQVLNDKK
+748 EKAEEVQVLKDKQ
-761 YQKEVLKKL
+761 YQKEVLKAL
-770 KNFEKRY
+770 KKFEKMY
-777 ISNIADYYDLEND
+777 IKDIADYYDLEND
-790 YKELTDMISSIV
+790 YKKLTDMISSIV
-802 DDDVRTDYAVR
+802 DDDVRTDYAIR

-821 KDETVSWKK
+821 KDETVDWKK

-839 KEENERLAEKKKNDS
+839 KEENERLVEKKKNDS
-854 ERALK
+854 QRALN
-859 NQIYKNK
+859 NQIYKNR
-866 IELARTRIK
+866 INLARTRIK
-875 RMHGYLYQPSNMQ
+875 RMHGYVYQPSNMQ
-888 LLIDSAKEALDACK
+888 LLIDSAKQALDACK
-902 GYSEY
+902 GYAEY
-907 YNLKAMFDMYKKELE
+907 TSLKAMYDEYKAELE
-922 ELPVKGESN
+922 NLPTKAEYDRKKNTTPTEAPVETAEPVQDGEE
-931 KKIRRQQI
+931 
-939 QVNRW
+939 
-944 QRKNLRKRNR
+944 
-954 GGSDKWKK
+954 
-962 IKMI
+962 

>member
-1 MQSMAFDI
+1 
-9 RWAVLVKNKPY
+9 
-20 LIFSW
+20 
-25 RKVMNT
+25 MNT
-31 LRRYVK
+31 LRKYVK

-44 IIAGVIGSYAG
+44 IIVGAIGSYVG
-55 VISNIIGTAM
+55 VVSNILGAVM

-102 HLSEDDFVM
+102 HLSKDDFIM
-111 KEDTVVYDSKGKQ
+111 KEDTVVYDANGKK

-129 AGSYKYVKIN
+129 AGSYKYVSIN
-139 DVSPYIYEGYIAVED
+139 DISPYIYDGYIAVED
-154 KRFKTHGGV
+154 KRFRTHGGV

-233 SNFYGNKCYGVG
+233 SNYYGNKCYGVG
-245 AASKYYFGKKC
+245 AASRYYFGKKC
-256 ADLEPHEAAMLIG
+256 ADLEPQEAAMLIG
-269 LSNSPAS
+269 LSNSPAA
-276 YNPVLHPKAALKK
+276 YNPVLHPQAALKK
-289 RNSVLR
+289 RNRVLKT
-295 IMCKEGVITPK
+295 MCNDGVITPK
-306 EYKSAL
+306 EYKAAV

-320 FSEKGGSKE
+320 LSEEGSSNE
-329 SYVMSYAIH
+329 TYVISYAIH
-338 CAAISLMEKENFK
+338 CSAISLMEKEDFK
-351 FQYVFDSKE
+351 FKYVFDSKE
-360 DYQKYNKQY
+360 DYQKYNKTY
-369 SKVYSEKIESIRS
+369 SKAYSEKIESIRS
-382 GGYKLYTSI
+382 GGYKIYTSI

-399 QKAVDNGLS
+399 QKSVDEGLA
-408 FNKEKDGDTG
+408 FNKEKDNDSG
-418 KYALQGAAVCINNET
+418 KYALQGAAVCVNNET
-433 NYVEAIV
+433 GYVEAVV

-481 TIVNDHKF
+481 TIVNDNKF
-489 VNGPS
+489 ANGPS
-494 NAGGGYHGNV
+494 NAGAAYYGSVH
-504 RIREAVARSL
+504 IREAVARSL
-514 NTVAWQVLDNITVK
+514 NTVAWQVLDNISVK

-571 TLANNGSYSDRT
+571 TLANNGSFSDRT
-583 CIKKIEHVSDGV
+583 CVKKIEHVSDGV
-595 VYKNNNEKD
+595 VYKNNNEKT
-604 QVYSQ
+604 QVYSE

-635 DNGQICAGKTGTTN
+635 ENGQICAGKTGTTN

-691 DYMDDIHKKLKPED
+691 DYMDKIHEKLKPQD
-705 FIMPSTISLAKY
+705 FTMPSTISLAKY
-717 DGNGNII
+717 DSAGNII
-724 EGTAISGSSKRTY
+724 EGTAVAGSKTRPA
-737 GMDYFSKTILS
+737 GMDYFSKSILS
-748 EKADEVQVLNDKK
+748 EKAEEVQVLKDKQ
-761 YQKEVLKKL
+761 YQKEVLAALKK
-770 KNFEKRY
+770 FEKMY
-777 ISNIADYYDLEND
+777 IKNIADYYDLEND
-790 YKELTDMISSIV
+790 YKKLTDMISSIV
-802 DDDVRTDYAVR
+802 DDDVRTDYAIR

-821 KDETVSWKK
+821 KDETVDWKK

-854 ERALK
+854 QRALN
-859 NQIYKNK
+859 NQIYKNR
-866 IELARTRIK
+866 INLARTRIK
-875 RMHGYLYQPSNMQ
+875 RMHGYVYQPSNMQ
-888 LLIDSAKEALDACK
+888 LLIDSAKQALDACK
-902 GYSEY
+902 GYAEY
-907 YNLKAMFDMYKKELE
+907 TSLKAMYDEYKAELE
-922 ELPVKGESN
+922 NLPTKAEYDKKKNTTTPTEAPVETAEPVQDGEE
-931 KKIRRQQI
+931 
-939 QVNRW
+939 
-944 QRKNLRKRNR
+944 
-954 GGSDKWKK
+954 
-962 IKMI
+962 

>member
-1 MQSMAFDI
+1 
-9 RWAVLVKNKPY
+9 
-20 LIFSW
+20 
-25 RKVMNT
+25 MNT
-31 LRRYVK
+31 LRKYVK

-44 IIAGVIGSYAG
+44 IIVGAIGSYVG
-55 VISNIIGTAM
+55 VVSNILGAVM

-102 HLSEDDFVM
+102 HLSKDDFIM
-111 KEDTVVYDSKGKQ
+111 KEDTVVYDANGKK

-129 AGSYKYVKIN
+129 AGSYKYVSIN
-139 DVSPYIYEGYIAVED
+139 DISPYIYDGYIAVED
-154 KRFKTHGGV
+154 KRFRTHGGV

-233 SNFYGNKCYGVG
+233 SNYYGNKCYGVG
-245 AASKYYFGKKC
+245 AASRYYFGKKC
-256 ADLEPHEAAMLIG
+256 ADLEPQEAAMLIG
-269 LSNSPAS
+269 LSNSPAA
-276 YNPVLHPKAALKK
+276 YNPVLHPQAALKK
-289 RNSVLR
+289 RNRVLKT
-295 IMCKEGVITPK
+295 MCNDGVITPK
-306 EYKSAL
+306 EYKAAV

-320 FSEKGGSKE
+320 LSEEGSSNE
-329 SYVMSYAIH
+329 TYVISYAIH
-338 CAAISLMEKENFK
+338 CSAISLMEKEDFK
-351 FQYVFDSKE
+351 FKYVFDSKE
-360 DYQKYNKQY
+360 DYQKYNKTY
-369 SKVYSEKIESIRS
+369 SKAYSEKIESIRS
-382 GGYKLYTSI
+382 GGYKIYTSI

-399 QKAVDNGLS
+399 QKSVDEGLA
-408 FNKEKDGDTG
+408 FNKEKDNDSG
-418 KYALQGAAVCINNET
+418 KYALQGAAVCVNNET
-433 NYVEAIV
+433 GYVEAVV

-481 TIVNDHKF
+481 TIVNDNKF
-489 VNGPS
+489 ANGPS
-494 NAGGGYHGNV
+494 NAGGAYYGSVH
-504 RIREAVARSL
+504 IREAVARSL
-514 NTVAWQVLDNITVK
+514 NTVAWQVLDNISVK

-571 TLANNGSYSDRT
+571 TLANNGSFSDRT
-583 CIKKIEHVSDGV
+583 CVKKIEHVSDGV
-595 VYKNNNEKD
+595 VYKNNNEKT
-604 QVYSQ
+604 QVYSE
-609 DAAWMMTDVLKGVF
+609 DAAWMMTDVLKGVLK
-623 NESYGTGRKLKL
+623 ESYGTGRKLKL
-635 DNGQICAGKTGTTN
+635 ENGQICAGKTGTTN

-691 DYMDDIHKKLKPED
+691 DYMDKIHEKLKPQD
-705 FIMPSTISLAKY
+705 FTMPSTISLAKY
-717 DGNGNII
+717 DSAGNII
-724 EGTAISGSSKRTY
+724 EGTAVAGSKTRPA
-737 GMDYFSKTILS
+737 GMDYFSKSILS
-748 EKADEVQVLNDKK
+748 EKAEEVQVLKDKQ
-761 YQKEVLKKL
+761 YQKEVLAALKK
-770 KNFEKRY
+770 FEKMY
-777 ISNIADYYDLEND
+777 IKNIADYYDLEND
-790 YKELTDMISSIV
+790 YKKLTDMISSIV
-802 DDDVRTDYAVR
+802 DDDVRTDYAIR

-821 KDETVSWKK
+821 KDETVDWKK

-854 ERALK
+854 QRALN
-859 NQIYKNK
+859 NQIYKNR
-866 IELARTRIK
+866 INLARTRIK
-875 RMHGYLYQPSNMQ
+875 RMHGYVYQPSNMQ
-888 LLIDSAKEALDACK
+888 LLIDSAKQALDACK
-902 GYSEY
+902 GYAEY
-907 YNLKAMFDMYKKELE
+907 TSLKAMYDEYKAELE
-922 ELPVKGESN
+922 NLPTKAEYDKKKNTTTPTEAPVETAEPVQDGEE
-931 KKIRRQQI
+931 
-939 QVNRW
+939 
-944 QRKNLRKRNR
+944 
-954 GGSDKWKK
+954 
-962 IKMI
+962 

>member
-1 MQSMAFDI
+1 MAFDI

-351 FQYVFDSKE
+351 FKYVFDSKE

-489 VNGPS
+489 ANGPS

-571 TLANNGSYSDRT
+571 TLSNNGSYSDRT

-724 EGTAISGSSKRTY
+724 EGTVISGSSKRTY

-748 EKADEVQVLNDKK
+748 EKADEVQVLKDKK

-888 LLIDSAKEALDACK
+888 ILIDSAKEALDACK

-931 KKIRRQQI
+931 KKNQTPTDTSEPVATEEPQEEE
-939 QVNRW
+939 
-944 QRKNLRKRNR
+944 
-954 GGSDKWKK
+954 
-962 IKMI
+962 

>member
-1 MQSMAFDI
+1 
-9 RWAVLVKNKPY
+9 
-20 LIFSW
+20 
-25 RKVMNT
+25 MNT

-489 VNGPS
+489 ANGPS

-724 EGTAISGSSKRTY
+724 EGTAIS
-737 GMDYFSKTILS
+737 
-748 EKADEVQVLNDKK
+748 
-761 YQKEVLKKL
+761 
-770 KNFEKRY
+770 
-777 ISNIADYYDLEND
+777 
-790 YKELTDMISSIV
+790 
-802 DDDVRTDYAVR
+802 
-813 ARNKYDSL
+813 
-821 KDETVSWKK
+821 
-830 VVKAYEKQQ
+830 
-839 KEENERLAEKKKNDS
+839 
-854 ERALK
+854 
-859 NQIYKNK
+859 
-866 IELARTRIK
+866 
-875 RMHGYLYQPSNMQ
+875 
-888 LLIDSAKEALDACK
+888 
-902 GYSEY
+902 
-907 YNLKAMFDMYKKELE
+907 
-922 ELPVKGESN
+922 
-931 KKIRRQQI
+931 
-939 QVNRW
+939 
-944 QRKNLRKRNR
+944 
-954 GGSDKWKK
+954 
-962 IKMI
+962 

>member
-1 MQSMAFDI
+1 
-9 RWAVLVKNKPY
+9 
-20 LIFSW
+20 
-25 RKVMNT
+25 MNT

-351 FQYVFDSKE
+351 FKYVFDSKE

-489 VNGPS
+489 ANGPS

-748 EKADEVQVLNDKK
+748 EKADEVQVLKDKK

-931 KKIRRQQI
+931 KKNQTPTDTSEPVATEESQEEE
-939 QVNRW
+939 
-944 QRKNLRKRNR
+944 
-954 GGSDKWKK
+954 
-962 IKMI
+962 

>member
-1 MQSMAFDI
+1 
-9 RWAVLVKNKPY
+9 
-20 LIFSW
+20 
-25 RKVMNT
+25 
-31 LRRYVK
+31 
-37 NAKDVFR
+37 
-44 IIAGVIGSYAG
+44 
-55 VISNIIGTAM
+55 
-65 GILASVMVI
+65 
-74 GGIVGLCVY
+74 
-83 VKVLPMF
+83 MF

-102 HLSEDDFVM
+102 HLSKDDFIM
-111 KEDTVVYDSKGKQ
+111 KEDTVVYDANGKK

-129 AGSYKYVKIN
+129 AGSYKYVSIN
-139 DVSPYIYEGYIAVED
+139 DISPYIYDGYIAVED
-154 KRFKTHGGV
+154 KRFRTHGGV

-233 SNFYGNKCYGVG
+233 SNYYGNKCYGVG
-245 AASKYYFGKKC
+245 AASRYYFGKKC
-256 ADLEPHEAAMLIG
+256 ADLEPQEAAMLIG

-276 YNPVLHPKAALKK
+276 YNPVLHPQAALKK
-289 RNSVLR
+289 RNRVLKT
-295 IMCKEGVITPK
+295 MCNDGVITPK
-306 EYKSAL
+306 EYKAAV

-320 FSEKGGSKE
+320 LTEEGSSNE
-329 SYVMSYAIH
+329 TYVISYAIH
-338 CAAISLMEKENFK
+338 CSAISLMEKEDFK
-351 FQYVFDSKE
+351 FKYVFDSKE
-360 DYQKYNKQY
+360 DYQKYNKTY
-369 SKVYSEKIESIRS
+369 SKAYNEKIESIRS
-382 GGYKLYTSI
+382 GGYKIYTSI

-399 QKAVDNGLS
+399 QKSVDEGLA
-408 FNKEKDGDTG
+408 FNKEKDNDSG
-418 KYALQGAAVCINNET
+418 KYALQGAAVCVNNET
-433 NYVEAIV
+433 GYVEAVV

-481 TIVNDHKF
+481 TIVNDNKF
-489 VNGPS
+489 TNGPS
-494 NAGGGYHGNV
+494 NAGGAYYGSVH
-504 RIREAVARSL
+504 IREAVARSL
-514 NTVAWQVLDNITVK
+514 NTVAWQVLDNISVK

-571 TLANNGSYSDRT
+571 TLANNGSFSDRT
-583 CIKKIEHVSDGV
+583 CVKKIEHVSDGV
-595 VYKNNNEKD
+595 VYKNNNEKT
-604 QVYSQ
+604 QVYSE

-635 DNGQICAGKTGTTN
+635 ENGQICAGKTGTTN

-691 DYMDDIHKKLKPED
+691 DYMDKIHEKLKPQD
-705 FIMPSTISLAKY
+705 FTMPSTISLAKY
-717 DGNGNII
+717 DSAGNII
-724 EGTAISGSSKRTY
+724 EGTAVAGSKTRPA
-737 GMDYFSKTILS
+737 GMDYFSKSILS
-748 EKADEVQVLNDKK
+748 EKAEEVQVLKDKQ
-761 YQKEVLKKL
+761 YQKEVLAALKK
-770 KNFEKRY
+770 FEKMY
-777 ISNIADYYDLEND
+777 IKNIADYYDLEND
-790 YKELTDMISSIV
+790 YKKLTDMISSIV
-802 DDDVRTDYAVR
+802 DDDVRTDYAIR

-821 KDETVSWKK
+821 KDETVDWKK

-854 ERALK
+854 QRALN
-859 NQIYKNK
+859 NQIYKNR
-866 IELARTRIK
+866 INLARTRIK
-875 RMHGYLYQPSNMQ
+875 RMHGYVYQPSNMQ
-888 LLIDSAKEALDACK
+888 LLIDSAKQALDACK
-902 GYSEY
+902 GYAEY
-907 YNLKAMFDMYKKELE
+907 TSLKAMYDEYKAELE
-922 ELPVKGESN
+922 NLPTKAEYDKKKNTTTPTEAPVETAEPVQDGEE
-931 KKIRRQQI
+931 
-939 QVNRW
+939 
-944 QRKNLRKRNR
+944 
-954 GGSDKWKK
+954 
-962 IKMI
+962 

>member
-74 GGIVGLCVY
+74 SGIVGLCVY

-320 FSEKGGSKE
+320 FSEKGGSKD

-351 FQYVFDSKE
+351 FKYVFDSKE

-489 VNGPS
+489 ANGPS

-705 FIMPSTISLAKY
+705 FIMPSTISLTKY

-748 EKADEVQVLNDKK
+748 EKADEVQVLKDKK

-888 LLIDSAKEALDACK
+888 ILIDSAKEALDACK

-931 KKIRRQQI
+931 KKNQTPTDTSEPVATEEPQEEE
-939 QVNRW
+939 
-944 QRKNLRKRNR
+944 
-954 GGSDKWKK
+954 
-962 IKMI
+962 

>member
-1 MQSMAFDI
+1 MAFDI

-269 LSNSPAS
+269 MSNSPAS

-320 FSEKGGSKE
+320 FSEKGGSKD

-351 FQYVFDSKE
+351 FKYVFDSKE

-489 VNGPS
+489 ANGPS

-748 EKADEVQVLNDKK
+748 EKADEVQVLKDKK

-888 LLIDSAKEALDACK
+888 ILIDSAKEALDACK

-931 KKIRRQQI
+931 KKNQTPTDTSEPVATEEPQEEE
-939 QVNRW
+939 
-944 QRKNLRKRNR
+944 
-954 GGSDKWKK
+954 
-962 IKMI
+962 

>member
-1 MQSMAFDI
+1 
-9 RWAVLVKNKPY
+9 
-20 LIFSW
+20 
-25 RKVMNT
+25 MNT

-169 RAGVSLL
+169 RAGVLLL

-748 EKADEVQVLNDKK
+748 EKADEVQVLKDKK

-931 KKIRRQQI
+931 KKNQTPTDTSEPVATEEPQEEE
-939 QVNRW
+939 
-944 QRKNLRKRNR
+944 
-954 GGSDKWKK
+954 
-962 IKMI
+962 

>member
-1 MQSMAFDI
+1 
-9 RWAVLVKNKPY
+9 
-20 LIFSW
+20 
-25 RKVMNT
+25 MNT
-31 LRRYVK
+31 LRKYVK

-44 IIAGVIGSYAG
+44 IIIGAIGSYAG
-55 VISNIIGTAM
+55 VVSNILGAVM

-102 HLSEDDFVM
+102 HLSKDDFIM
-111 KEDTVVYDSKGKQ
+111 KEDTVVYDSNGKK

-129 AGSYKYVKIN
+129 AGSYKYVSIN
-139 DVSPYIYEGYIAVED
+139 DISPYIYDGYIAVED

-195 NNLLTQNKS
+195 NNLLTQSKS

-233 SNFYGNKCYGVG
+233 SNYYGNKCYGVG
-245 AASKYYFGKKC
+245 AASRYYFGKKC
-256 ADLEPHEAAMLIG
+256 MDLEPQEAAMLIG
-269 LSNSPAS
+269 LSNSPAA

-295 IMCKEGVITPK
+295 TMCKEGVITPK
-306 EYKSAL
+306 DYKAAL
-312 KKKLNIKQ
+312 KKKLSIKQ
-320 FSEKGGSKE
+320 LSEEGSNNE
-329 SYVMSYAIH
+329 TYVISYAIH
-338 CAAISLMEKENFK
+338 CAAISLMEKEDFK
-351 FQYVFDSKE
+351 FKYVFDTKE
-360 DYQKYNKQY
+360 DYRKYNKAY
-369 SKVYSEKIESIRS
+369 SKAYNEKIESIRS
-382 GGYKLYTSI
+382 GGYKIYTSI

-399 QKAVDNGLS
+399 QKSVDEGLA
-408 FNKEKDGDTG
+408 FNKEKDEDSG
-418 KYALQGAAVCINNET
+418 KYALQGAAVCVNNET
-433 NYVEAIV
+433 GYVEAIV

-489 VNGPS
+489 TNGPS
-494 NAGGGYHGNV
+494 NAGGAYYGNV

-514 NTVAWQVLDNITVK
+514 NTVAWQVLDNISVR

-571 TLANNGSYSDRT
+571 TLANNGSYSERT
-583 CIKKIEHVSDGV
+583 CVKKIEHVSDGV
-595 VYKNNNEKD
+595 VYKNNNEKT
-604 QVYSQ
+604 QVYSE
-609 DAAWMMTDVLKGVF
+609 DASWMMTDVLKGVF
-623 NESYGTGRKLKL
+623 NESYGTGRRLKL
-635 DNGQICAGKTGTTN
+635 ENGQICAGKTGTTN

-691 DYMDDIHKKLKPED
+691 DYMDKIHEKLKPQD
-705 FIMPSTISLAKY
+705 FTMPSTISLAKY
-717 DGNGNII
+717 DGAGNII
-724 EGTAISGSSKRTY
+724 EGTAIAGSKTRPA
-737 GMDYFSKTILS
+737 GMDYFSKSILS
-748 EKADEVQVLNDKK
+748 EKAEEVQVLKDKK
-761 YQKEVLKKL
+761 YQKEVLAALKK
-770 KNFEKRY
+770 FEKMY
-777 ISNIADYYDLEND
+777 IKDIADYYDLEND
-790 YKELTDMISSIV
+790 YKKLTDMISSIV
-802 DDDVRTDYAVR
+802 DDDVRTDYAIR

-821 KDETVSWKK
+821 KDETVDWKK

-854 ERALK
+854 QRALN
-859 NQIYKNK
+859 NQIYKNR
-866 IELARTRIK
+866 INLARTRIK
-875 RMHGYLYQPSNMQ
+875 RMHGYVYQPSNMQ
-888 LLIDSAKEALDACK
+888 ILIDSAKQALDACK
-902 GYSEY
+902 GYAEY
-907 YNLKAMFDMYKKELE
+907 SSLKAMYDEYKAELE
-922 ELPVKGESN
+922 NLPTKAEYD
-931 KKIRRQQI
+931 KK
-939 QVNRW
+939 
-944 QRKNLRKRNR
+944 KNTTPTEAPVETAEPVQ
-954 GGSDKWKK
+954 DEEE
-962 IKMI
+962 

>member
-1 MQSMAFDI
+1 
-9 RWAVLVKNKPY
+9 
-20 LIFSW
+20 
-25 RKVMNT
+25 MNT

-289 RNSVLR
+289 
-295 IMCKEGVITPK
+295 GVITPK

-541 ISYIDNDNMALSL
+541 ISYIDYDNMALSL

-563 VDMAKGFS
+563 VVMAKGFS

-748 EKADEVQVLNDKK
+748 EKADEVQVLKDKK

-931 KKIRRQQI
+931 KKNQTPTDTSEPVATEEPQEEE
-939 QVNRW
+939 
-944 QRKNLRKRNR
+944 
-954 GGSDKWKK
+954 
-962 IKMI
+962 

>member
-1 MQSMAFDI
+1 
-9 RWAVLVKNKPY
+9 
-20 LIFSW
+20 
-25 RKVMNT
+25 MNT
-31 LRRYVK
+31 LRKYVK

-44 IIAGVIGSYAG
+44 IIVGAIGSYVG
-55 VISNIIGTAM
+55 VVSNILGAVM

-102 HLSEDDFVM
+102 HLSKDDFIM
-111 KEDTVVYDSKGKQ
+111 KEDTVVYDANGKK

-129 AGSYKYVKIN
+129 AGSYKYVSIN
-139 DVSPYIYEGYIAVED
+139 DISPYIYDGYIAVED

-245 AASKYYFGKKC
+245 AASRYYFGKKC
-256 ADLEPHEAAMLIG
+256 ADLEPQEAAMLIG
-269 LSNSPAS
+269 LSNSPTA
-276 YNPVLHPKAALKK
+276 YNPVLHPQAALKK
-289 RNSVLR
+289 RNRVLKT
-295 IMCKEGVITPK
+295 MCNEGAITPK
-306 EYKSAL
+306 EYKAAV
-312 KKKLNIKQ
+312 KKELNIKQ
-320 FSEKGGSKE
+320 LSEEGSSNE
-329 SYVMSYAIH
+329 TYVISYAIH
-338 CAAISLMEKENFK
+338 CSAISLMEKEDFK
-351 FQYVFDSKE
+351 FKYVFDSKE
-360 DYQKYNKQY
+360 DYQKYNKTY
-369 SKVYSEKIESIRS
+369 SKAYSEKIESIRS
-382 GGYKLYTSI
+382 GGYKIYTSI

-399 QKAVDNGLS
+399 QKSVDEGLA
-408 FNKEKDGDTG
+408 FNKEKDNDSG
-418 KYALQGAAVCINNET
+418 KYALQGAAVCVNNET
-433 NYVEAIV
+433 GYVEAVV

-481 TIVNDHKF
+481 TIVNDNKF
-489 VNGPS
+489 TNGPS
-494 NAGGGYHGNV
+494 NAGGAYYGSVH
-504 RIREAVARSL
+504 IREAVARSL
-514 NTVAWQVLDNITVK
+514 NTVAWQVLDNISVK

-571 TLANNGSYSDRT
+571 TLANNGSFSDRT
-583 CIKKIEHVSDGV
+583 CVKKIEHVSDGV
-595 VYKNNNEKD
+595 VYKNNNEKT
-604 QVYSQ
+604 QVYSE

-635 DNGQICAGKTGTTN
+635 ENGQICAGKTGTTN

-691 DYMDDIHKKLKPED
+691 DYMDKIHEKLKPQD
-705 FIMPSTISLAKY
+705 FTMPSTISLAKY
-717 DGNGNII
+717 DSAGNII
-724 EGTAISGSSKRTY
+724 EGTAVAGSKTRPA
-737 GMDYFSKTILS
+737 GMDYFSKSILS
-748 EKADEVQVLNDKK
+748 EKAEEVQVLKDKK
-761 YQKEVLKKL
+761 YQKEVLAALKK
-770 KNFEKRY
+770 FEKMY
-777 ISNIADYYDLEND
+777 IKNIADYYDLEND
-790 YKELTDMISSIV
+790 YKKLTDMISSIV
-802 DDDVRTDYAVR
+802 DDDVRTDYAIR

-821 KDETVSWKK
+821 KDETVDWKK

-854 ERALK
+854 QRALN
-859 NQIYKNK
+859 NQIYKNR
-866 IELARTRIK
+866 INLARTRIK
-875 RMHGYLYQPSNMQ
+875 RMHGYIYQPSNMQ
-888 LLIDSAKEALDACK
+888 LLIDSAKQALDACK
-902 GYSEY
+902 GYAEY
-907 YNLKAMFDMYKKELE
+907 TSLKAMYDEYKAELE
-922 ELPVKGESN
+922 NLPTKAEYDKKKNTTTPTEAPVETAEPVQDGEE
-931 KKIRRQQI
+931 
-939 QVNRW
+939 
-944 QRKNLRKRNR
+944 
-954 GGSDKWKK
+954 
-962 IKMI
+962 

>member
-1 MQSMAFDI
+1 LQSMAFDI

-489 VNGPS
+489 ANGPS

-748 EKADEVQVLNDKK
+748 EKADEVQVLKDKK

-907 YNLKAMFDMYKKELE
+907 YNLKAMFDM
-922 ELPVKGESN
+922 
-931 KKIRRQQI
+931 
-939 QVNRW
+939 
-944 QRKNLRKRNR
+944 
-954 GGSDKWKK
+954 
-962 IKMI
+962 

>member
-1 MQSMAFDI
+1 
-9 RWAVLVKNKPY
+9 
-20 LIFSW
+20 
-25 RKVMNT
+25 MNT

-351 FQYVFDSKE
+351 FKYVFDSKE

-748 EKADEVQVLNDKK
+748 EKADEVQVLKDKK

-888 LLIDSAKEALDACK
+888 ILIDSAKEALEACK

-931 KKIRRQQI
+931 KKNQTPTDTSEPVATEEPQEEE
-939 QVNRW
+939 
-944 QRKNLRKRNR
+944 
-954 GGSDKWKK
+954 
-962 IKMI
+962 